1 MRKQIR
7 LKLQGDESRPGAP
20 AYFTLP
26 FDARDVWGKAMVPV
40 KVSIN
45 GYTWRST
52 VGHRGGKQYIVV
64 NAAARSG
71 AGVKAGDDVTIT
83 LEQDFEKRDIEV
95 PAELRRTLGAKLA
108 GILDA
113 LAFTHKKEFV
123 RWYAEAKKEETR
135 ERRAEK
141 MKEMLAAGKNIS

>member
-1 MRKQIR
+1 MAT
-7 LKLQGDESRPGAP
+7 PGAAP
-20 AYFTLP
+20 L
-26 FDARDVWGKAMVPV
+26 D
-40 KVSIN
+40 
-45 GYTWRST
+45 
-52 VGHRGGKQYIVV
+52 RGGKQYIVV